1 MQKPPFLKKGDTVGV
16 LALAWKVAFE
26 DLEAAIAFME
36 TEWELKVVLGESL
49 KTSYNQYA
57 ATDEVRARD
66 FQQMLDNPSIKAIF
80 SARGGYGSARILD
93 QINFDAFLENPKWL
107 IGFSDITA
115 VLCHAFCLGVESIH
129 GVMPKLF
136 LQEGG
141 AQSLESLKDLLF
153 GKPISYQ
160 VPSHPMNRK
169 GKAQGQLVGGNL
181 ALMVH
186 LIGSRSEVNL
196 SGKILFLEDV
206 GEYHYALDRMM
217 IQLKRT
223 GQLAELAGL
232 IVGHFSNLS
241 DDPSIYGKTAYEIVE
256 EAVAEYE
263 YPRCYG
269 FPVGHEPEN
278 WAMPVGRAMELTV
291 LENLCMLEERIIE

>member
-26 DLEAAIAFME
+26 DLEAAIAYME
-36 TEWELKVVLGESL
+36 IEWELKVVLGESL

-57 ATDEVRARD
+57 ATDEIRARD

-115 VLCHAFCLGVESIH
+115 VLCHAFCWGVESIH

-141 AQSLESLKDLLF
+141 TQSLESLKDLLF
-153 GKPISYQ
+153 GKPVSYQ
-160 VPSHPMNRK
+160 
-169 GKAQGQLVGGNL
+169 
-181 ALMVH
+181 
-186 LIGSRSEVNL
+186 I
-196 SGKILFLEDV
+196 
-206 GEYHYALDRMM
+206 
-217 IQLKRT
+217 
-223 GQLAELAGL
+223 
-232 IVGHFSNLS
+232 
-241 DDPSIYGKTAYEIVE
+241 
-256 EAVAEYE
+256 
-263 YPRCYG
+263 
-269 FPVGHEPEN
+269 
-278 WAMPVGRAMELTV
+278 GRAHV
-291 LENLCMLEERIIE
+291 